1 MWLPHAAKGTVSTAW
16 ITPPAG
22 PAAQL
27 RGHPADKMK
36 AWRHAAER
44 AAHAETDLSEWRKQ
58 YTTILDSHN
67 LGTMRG
73 FPLFAFTG
81 TEKLRVS

>member
-1 MWLPHAAKGTVSTAW
+1 MAPTRCEGNCKHGVDHATSRTSCSTER
-16 ITPPAG
+16 TPG
-22 PAAQL
+22 GQ
-27 RGHPADKMK
+27 
-36 AWRHAAER
+36 WRHAAER

-58 YTTILDSHN
+58 YTMILDSRN

-73 FPLFAFTG
+73 FPRFAFTG